1 MTQPASKNPS
11 ESKNARGTTKVTI
24 TMPDD
29 LVADLDKLA
38 ASDNRTRSNMI
49 LYSVR
54 RMIEVARHRGLS
66 MRNRPPNTYCPK
78 SGCYMGP
85 DDAC

>member
-1 MTQPASKNPS
+1 MKKMPAPKHSTGFTPIRVSLPN
-11 ESKNARGTTKVTI
+11 
-24 TMPDD
+24 D
-29 LVADLDKLA
+29 LLAELDTLA

-54 RMIEVARHRGLS
+54 RMIEAARHHGLS
-66 MRNRPPNTYCPK
+66 LKNRPPNTYCPK

-85 DDAC
+85 ADAG